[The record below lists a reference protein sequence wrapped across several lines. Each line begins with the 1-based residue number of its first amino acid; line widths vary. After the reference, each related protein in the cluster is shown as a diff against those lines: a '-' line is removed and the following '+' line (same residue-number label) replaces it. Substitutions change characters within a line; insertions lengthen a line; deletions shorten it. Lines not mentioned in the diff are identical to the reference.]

1 MKIWLFS
8 LNAGLLLTI
17 SACGEQQSSDENSD
31 YSSLRS
37 TGVEKKTTSDSALLT
52 TEAGGTATVQVRL
65 NSMPLSTVTVTPSS
79 SDNGEGQV
87 SPGTLSFTN
96 KNWNTYQTLTITGV
110 DDNVTDGTQS
120 YQIDF
125 QLSTEDTKYS
135 SLSLS
140 SLSVSNEDD
149 EVAGV
154 VVGTI
159 SGNTTESGG
168 TATFSVKL
176 NSQPEA
182 GVAISV
188 SSSNTDEGTV
198 NPSSLGFSSSNWDT
212 NQTVTVTGVDDSSDP
227 VVDGNISYNINL
239 GNTVSSSTHYNDLK
253 SGTLELSNS
262 DNESPG
268 VNLSSSSLNTSEN
281 GTNATFT
288 VKLDQKTTSDVTI
301 NLHSD
306 DPGEGIPNHSA
317 LTFTTSNY
325 NSAQTITVQAVDDAF
340 FDDNQ
345 TYTIALKTISGTGT
359 AYDGFDPAD
368 VSVTNIDNES
378 ANDVG
383 IVPSTS
389 SISVSETGSTSSF
402 TLKLKSE
409 PTANVVLSLSSSN
422 TAEGIVSP
430 SSLLFSRNNW
440 NTTQTVTVTGVDD
453 YYDNGSTSFSIIVGS
468 PETSDT
474 NYNAKPSSTI
484 NATNV
489 DNDTAGITI
498 IASDNQ
504 TGEDG
509 DNGTL
514 LVLLNS
520 QPFGDVILSVTSD
533 NTSETTVIP
542 DNLTFTTSNWNTT
555 QTVTLI
561 GVDDNDNDSNQ
572 TFNITV
578 AGSSHTTSNGEISY
592 DNLSSSVQVTNVDN
606 ETN

>member
-1 MKIWLFS
+1 MNIWLFGLS
-8 LNAGLLLTI
+8 AGFLLII
-17 SACGEQQSSDENSD
+17 SACGEQQSSDEDSD

-37 TGVEKKTTSDSALLT
+37 TGVEKKTTSDSTLT
-52 TEAGGTATVQVRL
+52 TEAGGTANVQVRL
-65 NSMPLSTVTVTPSS
+65 SSMPLSAVTVIPTS
-79 SDNGEGQV
+79 SDNSEGQV
-87 SPGTLSFTN
+87 SPATLSFTN
-96 KNWNTYQTLTITGV
+96 KNWNNFQTLTITGV

-125 QLSTEDTKYS
+125 RLSTEDTKYS

-140 SLSVSNEDD
+140 SLNISNKDN

-168 TATFSVKL
+168 TATFTVRL

-182 GVAISV
+182 GVTISV

-198 NPSSLGFSSSNWDT
+198 NPSSLEFSSSNWST

-227 VVDGNISYNINL
+227 IVDGNTSYKIFL
-239 GNTVSSSTHYNDLK
+239 GNTVSNSTHYNDLK
-253 SGTLELSNS
+253 SETLQLSNTDS
-262 DNESPG
+262 ESPG
-268 VNLSSSSLNTSEN
+268 VTLSSNSLTTSEN

-301 NLHSD
+301 NLQSD
-306 DPGEGIPNHSA
+306 DPGEGTPNPSA

-325 NSAQTITVQAVDDAF
+325 NSAQTITIQAVDDAF

-345 TYTIALKTISGTGT
+345 SYTITLKTISGSST

-368 VSVTNIDNES
+368 VSVTNTDDED
-378 ANDVG
+378 ADDVG
-383 IVPSTS
+383 IKPSTS
-389 SISVSETGSTSSF
+389 SISVSETGSSANF

-409 PTANVVLSLSSSN
+409 PTANVVLSISSSN
-422 TAEGIVSP
+422 TAEGVVSP

-440 NTTQTVTVTGVDD
+440 NSPQTITVTGVDD
-453 YYDNGSTSFSIIVGS
+453 YYDNGSTPFNIIVGS
-468 PETSDT
+468 PSTSDT
-474 NYNAKPSSTI
+474 NYSAKPASTI
-484 NATNV
+484 SVTNV

-498 IASDNQ
+498 ITSDNQ
-504 TGEDG
+504 TGENG

-514 LVLLNS
+514 LVLLDS
-520 QPFGDVILSVTSD
+520 QPFGDVILGVTSD
-533 NTSETTVIP
+533 NTSETNVSP
-542 DNLTFTTSNWNTT
+542 DNLTFTTSNWNIS

-572 TFNITV
+572 SFNITV
-578 AGSSHTTSNGEISY
+578 AGNSHTTSNGETSY

>member
-8 LNAGLLLTI
+8 LNAGFLLII
-17 SACGEQQSSDENSD
+17 SACGDPQSSDEDSD
-31 YSSLRS
+31 YSFLRS
-37 TGVEKKTTSDSALLT
+37 TGVEKKTTSDPALT
-52 TEAGGTATVQVRL
+52 TEAGGSATVQVRL
-65 NSMPLSTVTVTPSS
+65 TSMPLSKVTVIPSS
-79 SDNGEGQV
+79 SDNDEGQV
-87 SPGTLSFTN
+87 SPETLSFTN
-96 KNWNTYQTLTITGV
+96 TNWNTYQTLTITGV

-125 QLSTEDTKYS
+125 QISTEDTKYS
-135 SLSLS
+135 ALSLS
-140 SLSVSNEDD
+140 SLSVSNKDD

-154 VVGTI
+154 EVGTI

-168 TATFSVKL
+168 TSTFTVKL

-182 GVAISV
+182 DVTISV

-198 NPSSLGFSSSNWDT
+198 NPSSMGFSSSNWNT
-212 NQTVTVTGVDDSSDP
+212 SQTVTVTGVDDSSDP
-227 VVDGNISYNINL
+227 VVDGNTSYKINL

-253 SGTLELSNS
+253 SGTLELSNT

-268 VNLSSSSLNTSEN
+268 VTLSSSSLTTSEN

-301 NLHSD
+301 NLQSD
-306 DPGEGIPNHSA
+306 DPGEGTPSPSA

-325 NSAQTITVQAVDDAF
+325 SSAQTITIQAVDDAL

-345 TYTIALKTISGTGT
+345 SYTIALKTISGTGT

-368 VSVTNIDNES
+368 VSVTNTDNES

-383 IVPSTS
+383 IVPNTS
-389 SISVSETGSTSSF
+389 SISVSETGTTDSF

-409 PTANVVLSLSSSN
+409 PTANVILSINSSN
-422 TAEGIVSP
+422 TAEGTVSP

-440 NTTQTVTVTGVDD
+440 NTSQAVTVTGVDD
-453 YYDNGSTSFSIIVGS
+453 YYDNGSTLFSIIIGS
-468 PETSDT
+468 PTTSDT
-474 NYNAKPSSTI
+474 NYSAKPSSTI

-533 NTSETTVIP
+533 NTSETNVNP
-542 DNLTFTTSNWNTT
+542 DNLTFTTSNWNTS

-572 TFNITV
+572 SFNITV
-578 AGSSHTTSNGEISY
+578 AGSSHTTSNGETSY

>member
-8 LNAGLLLTI
+8 LNAGLLLII
-17 SACGEQQSSDENSD
+17 SACGDQQSSDEDSD

-37 TGVEKKTTSDSALLT
+37 TGVEKKTTSDSILT
-52 TEAGGTATVQVRL
+52 TEAGGTTTVQVRL
-65 NSMPLSTVTVTPSS
+65 TSMPLFTVTVTPTS
-79 SDNGEGQV
+79 SDKGEGQV
-87 SPGTLSFTN
+87 SPDTLSFTN
-96 KNWNTYQTLTITGV
+96 RNWNTYQTLTITGV

-125 QLSTEDTKYS
+125 DLSTEDTKYS

-140 SLSVSNEDD
+140 SLSVSNKDD

-154 VVGTI
+154 EVGTI
-159 SGNTTESGG
+159 SGNTSESGG
-168 TATFSVKL
+168 TSTFTVKL

-182 GVAISV
+182 DVTISV

-198 NPSSLGFSSSNWDT
+198 NPSSLGFSYSNWNN

-227 VVDGNISYNINL
+227 VVDGNTSYKINL

-253 SGTLELSNS
+253 SGTLELSNTDS
-262 DNESPG
+262 ESPG
-268 VNLSSSSLNTSEN
+268 VTLSSSSLTTSEN
-281 GTNATFT
+281 GTNTTFT

-301 NLHSD
+301 NLQSD
-306 DPGEGIPNHSA
+306 DPGEGTPSPST

-325 NSAQTITVQAVDDAF
+325 SSAQTIIVQAVDDAF

-345 TYTIALKTISGTGT
+345 SYTIALKTISGTGT
-359 AYDGFDPAD
+359 AYDGFDPPD
-368 VSVTNIDNES
+368 VSVTNTDNES
-378 ANDVG
+378 VNDVG
-383 IVPSTS
+383 IEPSTS
-389 SISVSETGSTSSF
+389 SISVSETGSTASF

-409 PTANVVLSLSSSN
+409 PTANVVLSISSSN
-422 TAEGIVSP
+422 TAEGVVIP

-440 NTTQTVTVTGVDD
+440 STSQTVTVTGVDD
-453 YYDNGSTSFSIIVGS
+453 HYDNGDTSFSIIVGS
-468 PETSDT
+468 PTTSDT
-474 NYNAKPSSTI
+474 NYRAKPASTI
-484 NATNV
+484 NVTNV

-514 LVLLNS
+514 LVLLDS
-520 QPFGDVILSVTSD
+520 KPFGDVILGVTSD
-533 NTSETTVIP
+533 NTSETTVSP
-542 DNLTFTTSNWNTT
+542 DNLTFTTSNWNTS

-572 TFNITV
+572 SFNITV
-578 AGSSHTTSNGEISY
+578 AGSSHTTSHGETSY

-606 ETN
+606 ETNY

>member
-8 LNAGLLLTI
+8 LNAGFLLII
-17 SACGEQQSSDENSD
+17 SACGDPQSSDEDSD
-31 YSSLRS
+31 YSFLRS
-37 TGVEKKTTSDSALLT
+37 TGVEKKTTSDPALT
-52 TEAGGTATVQVRL
+52 TEAGGSATVQVRL
-65 NSMPLSTVTVTPSS
+65 TSMPLSKVTVIPSS
-79 SDNGEGQV
+79 SDNDEGQV
-87 SPGTLSFTN
+87 SPDTLSFTN

-125 QLSTEDTKYS
+125 QISTEDTKYS
-135 SLSLS
+135 ALSLS
-140 SLSVSNEDD
+140 SLSVSNKDD

-154 VVGTI
+154 EVGTI

-168 TATFSVKL
+168 TSTFTVKL

-182 GVAISV
+182 DVTISV

-198 NPSSLGFSSSNWDT
+198 NPSSMGFSSSNWNT
-212 NQTVTVTGVDDSSDP
+212 SQTVTVTGVDDSSDP
-227 VVDGNISYNINL
+227 VVDGNTSYKINL

-253 SGTLELSNS
+253 SGTLELSNT

-268 VNLSSSSLNTSEN
+268 VTLSSSSLTTSEN

-301 NLHSD
+301 NLQSD
-306 DPGEGIPNHSA
+306 DPGEGTPSPSA

-325 NSAQTITVQAVDDAF
+325 SSAQTITIQAVDDAL

-345 TYTIALKTISGTGT
+345 SYTIALKTISGTGT

-368 VSVTNIDNES
+368 VSVTNTDNES

-383 IVPSTS
+383 IVPNTS
-389 SISVSETGSTSSF
+389 SISVSETGTTDSF

-409 PTANVVLSLSSSN
+409 PTANVILSINSSN
-422 TAEGIVSP
+422 TAEGTVSP

-440 NTTQTVTVTGVDD
+440 NTSQAVTVTGVDD
-453 YYDNGSTSFSIIVGS
+453 YYDNGSTSFSIIIGS
-468 PETSDT
+468 PKTSDT
-474 NYNAKPSSTI
+474 NYSAKPSSTI

-533 NTSETTVIP
+533 NTSETNVNP
-542 DNLTFTTSNWNTT
+542 DNLTFTTSNWNTS

-572 TFNITV
+572 SFNITV
-578 AGSSHTTSNGEISY
+578 AGSSHTTSNGETSY

>member
-8 LNAGLLLTI
+8 LNAGLLLII
-17 SACGEQQSSDENSD
+17 SACGEQQSSDEDSD

-37 TGVEKKTTSDSALLT
+37 TGVEKKTTSDSALT

-65 NSMPLSTVTVTPSS
+65 TSMPLSTVTVTPTS

-87 SPGTLSFTN
+87 SPDTLSFTN

-140 SLSVSNEDD
+140 SLSMSNKDD

-168 TATFSVKL
+168 TATFTVKL

-198 NPSSLGFSSSNWDT
+198 NPSSLGFSSSNWNT
-212 NQTVTVTGVDDSSDP
+212 SQTVTVTGVDDSSDP
-227 VVDGNISYNINL
+227 VVDGNTSYKINL

-253 SGTLELSNS
+253 SGTLELSNTDS
-262 DNESPG
+262 ESPG
-268 VNLSSSSLNTSEN
+268 VTLSSSSLTTSEN

-301 NLHSD
+301 NLQSD
-306 DPGEGIPNHSA
+306 DPGEGTPSPSA

-325 NSAQTITVQAVDDAF
+325 SSAQTITVQAVDDAF

-345 TYTIALKTISGTGT
+345 SYTIALKTISGTGT

-368 VSVTNIDNES
+368 VSVTNTDNES

-383 IVPSTS
+383 IEPSTS
-389 SISVSETGSTSSF
+389 SISVSETGSTASF

-409 PTANVVLSLSSSN
+409 PTANVVLSISSSN
-422 TAEGIVSP
+422 TAEGVVSP

-440 NTTQTVTVTGVDD
+440 NTSQAVTVTGVDD

-468 PETSDT
+468 PATSDT
-474 NYNAKPSSTI
+474 NYSAKPSSTI

-514 LVLLNS
+514 LVLLDS

-533 NTSETTVIP
+533 NTSETTVSP
-542 DNLTFTTSNWNTT
+542 DNLTFTTSNWNTS

-572 TFNITV
+572 SFNITV
-578 AGSSHTTSNGEISY
+578 AGSSHTTSNGETSY

>member
-8 LNAGLLLTI
+8 LNAGFLLII
-17 SACGEQQSSDENSD
+17 SACGDPQSSDEDSD
-31 YSSLRS
+31 YSFLRS
-37 TGVEKKTTSDSALLT
+37 TGVEKKTTSDPALT
-52 TEAGGTATVQVRL
+52 TEAGGSATVQVRL
-65 NSMPLSTVTVTPSS
+65 TSMPLSKVTVIPSS
-79 SDNGEGQV
+79 SDNDEGQV
-87 SPGTLSFTN
+87 SPDTLSFTN

-125 QLSTEDTKYS
+125 QISTEDTKYS
-135 SLSLS
+135 ALSLS
-140 SLSVSNEDD
+140 SLSVSNKDD

-154 VVGTI
+154 EVGTI

-168 TATFSVKL
+168 TSTFTVKL

-182 GVAISV
+182 DVTISV

-198 NPSSLGFSSSNWDT
+198 NPSSMGFSSSNWNT
-212 NQTVTVTGVDDSSDP
+212 SQTVTVTGVDDSSDP
-227 VVDGNISYNINL
+227 VVDGNTSYKINL

-253 SGTLELSNS
+253 SGTLELSNT

-268 VNLSSSSLNTSEN
+268 VTLSSSSLTTSEN

-301 NLHSD
+301 NLQSD
-306 DPGEGIPNHSA
+306 DPGEGTPSPSA

-325 NSAQTITVQAVDDAF
+325 SSAQTITIQAVDDAL

-345 TYTIALKTISGTGT
+345 SYTIALKTISGTGT

-368 VSVTNIDNES
+368 VSVTNTDNES

-383 IVPSTS
+383 IVPNTS
-389 SISVSETGSTSSF
+389 SISVSETGTTDSF

-409 PTANVVLSLSSSN
+409 PTANVILSINSSN
-422 TAEGIVSP
+422 TAEGTVSP

-440 NTTQTVTVTGVDD
+440 NTSQAVTVTGVDD
-453 YYDNGSTSFSIIVGS
+453 YYDNGSTLFSIIIGS
-468 PETSDT
+468 PKTSDT
-474 NYNAKPSSTI
+474 NYSAKPSSTI

-533 NTSETTVIP
+533 NTSETNVNP
-542 DNLTFTTSNWNTT
+542 DNLTFTTSNWNTS

-572 TFNITV
+572 SFNITV
-578 AGSSHTTSNGEISY
+578 AGSSHTTSNGETSY

>member
-8 LNAGLLLTI
+8 LNAGFLLII
-17 SACGEQQSSDENSD
+17 SACGDPQSSDEDSD
-31 YSSLRS
+31 YSFLRS
-37 TGVEKKTTSDSALLT
+37 TGVEKKTTSDPALT
-52 TEAGGTATVQVRL
+52 TEAGGSATVQVRL
-65 NSMPLSTVTVTPSS
+65 TSMPLSKVTVIPSS
-79 SDNGEGQV
+79 SDNDEGQV
-87 SPGTLSFTN
+87 SPETLSFTN
-96 KNWNTYQTLTITGV
+96 TNWNTYQTLTITGV

-125 QLSTEDTKYS
+125 QISTEDTKYS
-135 SLSLS
+135 ALSLS
-140 SLSVSNEDD
+140 SLSVSNKDD

-154 VVGTI
+154 EVGTI

-168 TATFSVKL
+168 TSTFTVKL

-182 GVAISV
+182 DVTISV

-198 NPSSLGFSSSNWDT
+198 NPSSMGFSSSNWNT
-212 NQTVTVTGVDDSSDP
+212 SQTVTVTGVDDSSDP
-227 VVDGNISYNINL
+227 VVDGNTSYKINL
-239 GNTVSSSTHYNDLK
+239 GNTVSSSTHYNNLK
-253 SGTLELSNS
+253 SGTLELSNT

-268 VNLSSSSLNTSEN
+268 VTLSSSSLTTSEN

-301 NLHSD
+301 NLQSD
-306 DPGEGIPNHSA
+306 DPGEGTPSPSA

-325 NSAQTITVQAVDDAF
+325 SSAQTITIQAVDDAL

-345 TYTIALKTISGTGT
+345 SYTIALKTISGTGT

-368 VSVTNIDNES
+368 VSVTNTDNES

-383 IVPSTS
+383 IVPNTS
-389 SISVSETGSTSSF
+389 SISVSETGTTDSF

-409 PTANVVLSLSSSN
+409 PTANVILSINSSN
-422 TAEGIVSP
+422 TAEGTVSP

-440 NTTQTVTVTGVDD
+440 NTSQAVTVTGVDD
-453 YYDNGSTSFSIIVGS
+453 YYDNGSTLFSIIIGS
-468 PETSDT
+468 PTTSDT
-474 NYNAKPSSTI
+474 NYSAKPSSTI
-484 NATNV
+484 NGTND

-533 NTSETTVIP
+533 NTSETNVSP
-542 DNLTFTTSNWNTT
+542 DNLTFTTSNWNTS

-572 TFNITV
+572 SFNITV
-578 AGSSHTTSNGEISY
+578 AGSSHTTSNGETSY

>member
-8 LNAGLLLTI
+8 LNAGFLLII
-17 SACGEQQSSDENSD
+17 SACGDPQSSDEDSD
-31 YSSLRS
+31 YSFLRS
-37 TGVEKKTTSDSALLT
+37 TGVEKKTTSDPALT
-52 TEAGGTATVQVRL
+52 TEAGGSATVQVRL
-65 NSMPLSTVTVTPSS
+65 TSMPLSKVTVIPSS
-79 SDNGEGQV
+79 SDNDEGQV
-87 SPGTLSFTN
+87 SPETLSFTN
-96 KNWNTYQTLTITGV
+96 TNWNTYQTLTITGV

-125 QLSTEDTKYS
+125 QISTEDTKYS
-135 SLSLS
+135 ALSLS
-140 SLSVSNEDD
+140 SLSVSNKDD

-154 VVGTI
+154 EVGTI

-168 TATFSVKL
+168 TSTFIVKL

-182 GVAISV
+182 DVTISV

-198 NPSSLGFSSSNWDT
+198 NPSSMGFSSSNWNT
-212 NQTVTVTGVDDSSDP
+212 SQTVTVTGVDDSSDP
-227 VVDGNISYNINL
+227 VVDGNTSYKINL

-253 SGTLELSNS
+253 SGTLELSNT

-268 VNLSSSSLNTSEN
+268 VTLSSSSLTTSEN

-301 NLHSD
+301 NLQSD
-306 DPGEGIPNHSA
+306 DPGEGTPSPSA

-325 NSAQTITVQAVDDAF
+325 SSAQTITIQAVDDAL

-345 TYTIALKTISGTGT
+345 SYTIALKTISGTGT

-368 VSVTNIDNES
+368 VSVTNTDNES

-383 IVPSTS
+383 IVPNTS
-389 SISVSETGSTSSF
+389 SISVSETGTTDSF

-409 PTANVVLSLSSSN
+409 PTANVILSINSSN
-422 TAEGIVSP
+422 TAEGTVSP

-440 NTTQTVTVTGVDD
+440 NTSQAVTVTGVDD
-453 YYDNGSTSFSIIVGS
+453 YYDNGSTLFSIIIGS
-468 PETSDT
+468 PTTSDT
-474 NYNAKPSSTI
+474 NYSAKPSSTI

-533 NTSETTVIP
+533 NTSETNVSP
-542 DNLTFTTSNWNTT
+542 DNLTFTTSNWNSS
-555 QTVTLI
+555 QAVTLI

-572 TFNITV
+572 SFNITV
-578 AGSSHTTSNGEISY
+578 AGSSHTTSNGETSY

>member
-8 LNAGLLLTI
+8 LNAGLFLII
-17 SACGEQQSSDENSD
+17 SACGDQQSSDEDSD

-37 TGVEKKTTSDSALLT
+37 TGVEKKTTSDSALT

-65 NSMPLSTVTVTPSS
+65 TSMPLSTVTVTPTS

-87 SPGTLSFTN
+87 SPDTLSFTN

-140 SLSVSNEDD
+140 SLSISNKDD

-154 VVGTI
+154 EVGTI

-168 TATFSVKL
+168 TSTFTVKL

-182 GVAISV
+182 DVTISV

-198 NPSSLGFSSSNWDT
+198 NPSSLGFSSSNWNT
-212 NQTVTVTGVDDSSDP
+212 SQTVTVTGVDDSSDP
-227 VVDGNISYNINL
+227 VVDGNTSYKINL

-253 SGTLELSNS
+253 SGTLELSNTDS
-262 DNESPG
+262 ESPG
-268 VNLSSSSLNTSEN
+268 VTLSSSSLTTSEN
-281 GTNATFT
+281 GTNSTFT

-301 NLHSD
+301 NLQSD
-306 DPGEGIPNHSA
+306 DPGEGTPSPSA

-325 NSAQTITVQAVDDAF
+325 SSAQTITVQAVDDAF

-345 TYTIALKTISGTGT
+345 SYTIALKTISGTGT

-368 VSVTNIDNES
+368 VSVTNTDNES

-383 IVPSTS
+383 IEPSTS
-389 SISVSETGSTSSF
+389 SISVSETGSTASF

-409 PTANVVLSLSSSN
+409 PTANVVLSISSSN
-422 TAEGIVSP
+422 TAEGVVSP

-440 NTTQTVTVTGVDD
+440 STSQAVTVTGVDD

-468 PETSDT
+468 PATSDT
-474 NYNAKPSSTI
+474 NYSAKPSSTI

-514 LVLLNS
+514 LVLLDS
-520 QPFGDVILSVTSD
+520 KPFGDVILSVTSD
-533 NTSETTVIP
+533 NTSETTVSP
-542 DNLTFTTSNWNTT
+542 DNLTFTTSNWNTS

-572 TFNITV
+572 SFNITV
-578 AGSSHTTSNGEISY
+578 AGSSHTTSNGETSY
-592 DNLSSSVQVTNVDN
+592 DNLTSNVQVTNVDN

>member
-8 LNAGLLLTI
+8 LNAGLLLII
-17 SACGEQQSSDENSD
+17 SSCGDQQSSDEDSD

-37 TGVEKKTTSDSALLT
+37 TGVEKKTTSDSAFT
-52 TEAGGTATVQVRL
+52 TEAGGTVTVQVRL
-65 NSMPLSTVTVTPSS
+65 TSMPLSTVTVIPSS
-79 SDNGEGQV
+79 SDNDEGQV
-87 SPGTLSFTN
+87 SPDTLSFTN

-140 SLSVSNEDD
+140 SLSVSNKDD

-154 VVGTI
+154 EVGTI

-168 TATFSVKL
+168 TSTFTVKL

-182 GVAISV
+182 DVTISV

-198 NPSSLGFSSSNWDT
+198 NPSSLGFSSSNWNT
-212 NQTVTVTGVDDSSDP
+212 SQTVTVTGVDDSSDP
-227 VVDGNISYNINL
+227 VVDGNTSYKINL

-253 SGTLELSNS
+253 SGTLELSNTDS
-262 DNESPG
+262 ESPG
-268 VNLSSSSLNTSEN
+268 VTLSSSSLTTSEN

-301 NLHSD
+301 NLQSD
-306 DPGEGIPNHSA
+306 DPGEGTPSPSA

-325 NSAQTITVQAVDDAF
+325 SSAQTITVQAVDDAF

-345 TYTIALKTISGTGT
+345 SYTIALKTISGTGT

-368 VSVTNIDNES
+368 VSVTNTDNES

-383 IVPSTS
+383 IEPSTS
-389 SISVSETGSTSSF
+389 SISVSETGSTASF

-409 PTANVVLSLSSSN
+409 PTANVVLSISSSN
-422 TAEGIVSP
+422 TAEGVVSP

-440 NTTQTVTVTGVDD
+440 STSQAVTVTGVDD

-468 PETSDT
+468 PATSDT
-474 NYNAKPSSTI
+474 NYSAKPSSTI

-533 NTSETTVIP
+533 NTSETNVSP
-542 DNLTFTTSNWNTT
+542 DNLTFTTSNWNTS

-561 GVDDNDNDSNQ
+561 GVDDDDNDSNQ
-572 TFNITV
+572 SFNITV
-578 AGSSHTTSNGEISY
+578 AGSSHTTSNGETSY
-592 DNLSSSVQVTNVDN
+592 DNLTSNVQVLNVDN

>member
-1 MKIWLFS
+1 MNIWLFGLS
-8 LNAGLLLTI
+8 AGFLLII
-17 SACGEQQSSDENSD
+17 SACGDPQSSDEDSD
-31 YSSLRS
+31 YSFLRS
-37 TGVEKKTTSDSALLT
+37 TGVEKKTTSDPALT
-52 TEAGGTATVQVRL
+52 TEAGGSATVQVRL
-65 NSMPLSTVTVTPSS
+65 TSMPLSKVTVIPSS
-79 SDNGEGQV
+79 SDNDEGQV
-87 SPGTLSFTN
+87 SPDTLSFTN

-125 QLSTEDTKYS
+125 QISTEDTKFS
-135 SLSLS
+135 ALSLS
-140 SLSVSNEDD
+140 SLRVSNKDD

-154 VVGTI
+154 EVGTI

-168 TATFSVKL
+168 TSTFTVKL

-182 GVAISV
+182 DVTISV

-198 NPSSLGFSSSNWDT
+198 NPSSMGFSSSNWNT
-212 NQTVTVTGVDDSSDP
+212 SQTVTVTGVDDSSDP
-227 VVDGNISYNINL
+227 VVDGNTSYKINL
-239 GNTVSSSTHYNDLK
+239 GNTESSSTHYNDLK
-253 SGTLELSNS
+253 SGTLELSNT

-268 VNLSSSSLNTSEN
+268 VTLSSSSLTTSEN

-301 NLHSD
+301 NLQSD
-306 DPGEGIPNHSA
+306 DPGEGTPSPSA

-325 NSAQTITVQAVDDAF
+325 SSAQTITIQAVDDAL

-345 TYTIALKTISGTGT
+345 SYTIALKTISGTGT

-368 VSVTNIDNES
+368 VSVTNTDNES

-383 IVPSTS
+383 IVPNTS
-389 SISVSETGSTSSF
+389 SISVSETGTTDSF

-409 PTANVVLSLSSSN
+409 PTANVILSINSSN
-422 TAEGIVSP
+422 TAEGTVSP

-440 NTTQTVTVTGVDD
+440 NTSQAVTVTGVDD
-453 YYDNGSTSFSIIVGS
+453 YYDNGSTLFSIIIGS
-468 PETSDT
+468 PTTSDT
-474 NYNAKPSSTI
+474 NYSAKPSSTI

-533 NTSETTVIP
+533 NTSETNVNP
-542 DNLTFTTSNWNTT
+542 DNLTFTTSNWNTS

-572 TFNITV
+572 SFNITV
-578 AGSSHTTSNGEISY
+578 AGSSHTTSNGETSY

>member
-8 LNAGLLLTI
+8 LNAGFLLII
-17 SACGEQQSSDENSD
+17 SACGDPQSSDEDSD
-31 YSSLRS
+31 YSFLRS
-37 TGVEKKTTSDSALLT
+37 TGVEKKTTSDPALT
-52 TEAGGTATVQVRL
+52 TEAGGSATVQVRL
-65 NSMPLSTVTVTPSS
+65 TSMPLSKVTVIPSS
-79 SDNGEGQV
+79 SDNDEGQV
-87 SPGTLSFTN
+87 SPETLSFTN
-96 KNWNTYQTLTITGV
+96 TNWNTYQTLTITGV

-125 QLSTEDTKYS
+125 QISTEDTKYS
-135 SLSLS
+135 ALSLS
-140 SLSVSNEDD
+140 SLSVSNKDD

-154 VVGTI
+154 EVGTI

-168 TATFSVKL
+168 TSTFTVKL

-182 GVAISV
+182 DVTISV

-198 NPSSLGFSSSNWDT
+198 NPSSLEFSSSNWNT

-227 VVDGNISYNINL
+227 VVDGNTSYKINL

-253 SGTLELSNS
+253 SGTLELSNT

-268 VNLSSSSLNTSEN
+268 VTLSSSSLTTSEN

-301 NLHSD
+301 NLQSD
-306 DPGEGIPNHSA
+306 DPGEGTPSPSA

-345 TYTIALKTISGTGT
+345 SYIIALKTISGTGT

-368 VSVTNIDNES
+368 VSVTNTDNES

-383 IVPSTS
+383 IVPNTS
-389 SISVSETGSTSSF
+389 SISVSETGTTDSF

-409 PTANVVLSLSSSN
+409 PTANVILSINSSN
-422 TAEGIVSP
+422 TAEGTVSP

-440 NTTQTVTVTGVDD
+440 NTSQAVTVTGVDD
-453 YYDNGSTSFSIIVGS
+453 YYDNGSTLFSIIIGS
-468 PETSDT
+468 PATSDT
-474 NYNAKPSSTI
+474 NYSAKPSSTI

-533 NTSETTVIP
+533 NTSETNVNP
-542 DNLTFTTSNWNTT
+542 DNLTFTTSNWNTS

-561 GVDDNDNDSNQ
+561 GIDDNDNDTNQ
-572 TFNITV
+572 SFNITV
-578 AGSSHTTSNGEISY
+578 AGSSHTTSNGETSY

>member
-8 LNAGLLLTI
+8 LNAGFLLII
-17 SACGEQQSSDENSD
+17 SACGDPQSSDEDSD
-31 YSSLRS
+31 YSFLRS
-37 TGVEKKTTSDSALLT
+37 TGVEKKTTSDPALT
-52 TEAGGTATVQVRL
+52 TEAGGSATVQVRL
-65 NSMPLSTVTVTPSS
+65 TSMPLSTVTIIPSS
-79 SDNGEGQV
+79 SDSGEGQV
-87 SPGTLSFTN
+87 SPDTLSFTN

-125 QLSTEDTKYS
+125 QISTEDTKYS
-135 SLSLS
+135 ALSLS
-140 SLSVSNEDD
+140 SLSVSNKDD

-154 VVGTI
+154 EVGTI

-168 TATFSVKL
+168 TSTFTVKL

-182 GVAISV
+182 DVTISV

-198 NPSSLGFSSSNWDT
+198 NPSSLEFSSSNWNT

-227 VVDGNISYNINL
+227 VVDGNTSYKINL
-239 GNTVSSSTHYNDLK
+239 GNTVSSSSHYNDLE
-253 SGTLELSNS
+253 SGTLELSNTDS
-262 DNESPG
+262 ESPG
-268 VNLSSSSLNTSEN
+268 VTLSSSSLTTSEN

-301 NLHSD
+301 NLQSD
-306 DPGEGIPNHSA
+306 DPGEGTPSPSA

-325 NSAQTITVQAVDDAF
+325 SSAQTITIQAVDDAL

-345 TYTIALKTISGTGT
+345 SYTIALKTISGTGT

-368 VSVTNIDNES
+368 VSVTNTDNES

-383 IVPSTS
+383 IVPNTS
-389 SISVSETGSTSSF
+389 SISVSETGTTDSF

-409 PTANVVLSLSSSN
+409 PTANVILSINSSN
-422 TAEGIVSP
+422 TAEGTVSP

-440 NTTQTVTVTGVDD
+440 NTSQAVTVTGVDD
-453 YYDNGSTSFSIIVGS
+453 YYDNGSTLFSIIIGS
-468 PETSDT
+468 PKTSDT
-474 NYNAKPSSTI
+474 NYSAKPSSTI

-542 DNLTFTTSNWNTT
+542 DNLTFTTSNWNTS

-572 TFNITV
+572 SFNITV
-578 AGSSHTTSNGEISY
+578 AGSSHTTSNGETSY

>member
-8 LNAGLLLTI
+8 LNAGFLLII
-17 SACGEQQSSDENSD
+17 SACGDPQSSDEDSD
-31 YSSLRS
+31 YSFLRS
-37 TGVEKKTTSDSALLT
+37 TGVEKKTTSDPALT
-52 TEAGGTATVQVRL
+52 TEAGGSATVQVRL
-65 NSMPLSTVTVTPSS
+65 TSMPLSKVTVIPSS
-79 SDNGEGQV
+79 SDNDEGQV
-87 SPGTLSFTN
+87 SPETLSFTN
-96 KNWNTYQTLTITGV
+96 TNWNTYQTLTITGV

-125 QLSTEDTKYS
+125 QISTEDTKYS
-135 SLSLS
+135 ALSLS
-140 SLSVSNEDD
+140 SLSVSNKDD

-154 VVGTI
+154 EVGTI

-168 TATFSVKL
+168 TSTFTVKL

-182 GVAISV
+182 DVTISV

-198 NPSSLGFSSSNWDT
+198 NPSSMGFSSSNWNT
-212 NQTVTVTGVDDSSDP
+212 SQTVTVTGVDDSSDP
-227 VVDGNISYNINL
+227 VVDGNTSYKINL
-239 GNTVSSSTHYNDLK
+239 GNTVSSSTHYNNLK
-253 SGTLELSNS
+253 SGTLELSNT

-268 VNLSSSSLNTSEN
+268 VTLSSSSLTTSEN

-301 NLHSD
+301 NLQSY
-306 DPGEGIPNHSA
+306 DPGEGTPSPSA

-325 NSAQTITVQAVDDAF
+325 SSAQTITIQAVDDAL

-345 TYTIALKTISGTGT
+345 SYTIALKTISGTGT

-368 VSVTNIDNES
+368 VSVTNTDNES

-383 IVPSTS
+383 IVPNTS
-389 SISVSETGSTSSF
+389 SISVSETGTTDSF

-409 PTANVVLSLSSSN
+409 PTANVILSINSSN
-422 TAEGIVSP
+422 TAEGTVSP

-440 NTTQTVTVTGVDD
+440 NTSQAVTVTGVDD
-453 YYDNGSTSFSIIVGS
+453 YYDNGSTLFSIIIGS
-468 PETSDT
+468 PKTSDT
-474 NYNAKPSSTI
+474 NYSAKPSSTI

-533 NTSETTVIP
+533 NTSETNVNP
-542 DNLTFTTSNWNTT
+542 DNLTFTTSNWNTS

-561 GVDDNDNDSNQ
+561 GVDDNDNDTNQ
-572 TFNITV
+572 SFNITV
-578 AGSSHTTSNGEISY
+578 AGSSHTTSNGETSY

>member
-8 LNAGLLLTI
+8 LNAGLLLII
-17 SACGEQQSSDENSD
+17 SACGDQQSSDEDSD

-37 TGVEKKTTSDSALLT
+37 TGVEKKTTSDSALT
-52 TEAGGTATVQVRL
+52 TEAGGTVTVQVRL
-65 NSMPLSTVTVTPSS
+65 TSMPLSTVTVTPTS

-87 SPGTLSFTN
+87 SPDTLSFTN
-96 KNWNTYQTLTITGV
+96 KNWNTYQTLTISGV

-120 YQIDF
+120 YQINF
-125 QLSTEDTKYS
+125 PLSTEDTKYS
-135 SLSLS
+135 SLSVS
-140 SLSVSNEDD
+140 SLSMSNKDD

-168 TATFSVKL
+168 TATFTVKL

-198 NPSSLGFSSSNWDT
+198 NPSSLEFSTSNWNT
-212 NQTVTVTGVDDSSDP
+212 SQTVTVTGVDDSSDP
-227 VVDGNISYNINL
+227 VVDGNTSYKINL

-253 SGTLELSNS
+253 SGTLELSNTDS
-262 DNESPG
+262 ESPG
-268 VNLSSSSLNTSEN
+268 VTLSSSSLTTSEN

-301 NLHSD
+301 NLQSD
-306 DPGEGIPNHSA
+306 DPGEGVPSPSA

-325 NSAQTITVQAVDDAF
+325 SSAQTITVQAVDDAF
-340 FDDNQ
+340 YDDNQ
-345 TYTIALKTISGTGT
+345 SYTIALKTISGTGT

-368 VSVTNIDNES
+368 VSVTNTDNES

-383 IVPSTS
+383 IEPSTS
-389 SISVSETGSTSSF
+389 SISVSETGSTASF

-409 PTANVVLSLSSSN
+409 PTANVVLSISSSN
-422 TAEGIVSP
+422 TAEGVVSP

-440 NTTQTVTVTGVDD
+440 STSQTITVTGVDD

-468 PETSDT
+468 PATSDT
-474 NYNAKPSSTI
+474 NYSAKPSSTI

-514 LVLLNS
+514 LVLLDS

-533 NTSETTVIP
+533 NTSETNVSP
-542 DNLTFTTSNWNTT
+542 DNLTFTTSNWNTS

-572 TFNITV
+572 SFNITV
-578 AGSSHTTSNGEISY
+578 AGSSHTTSNGETSY

>member
-1 MKIWLFS
+1 
-8 LNAGLLLTI
+8 
-17 SACGEQQSSDENSD
+17 
-31 YSSLRS
+31 
-37 TGVEKKTTSDSALLT
+37 
-52 TEAGGTATVQVRL
+52 
-65 NSMPLSTVTVTPSS
+65 MPLSTVTVTPTS

-87 SPGTLSFTN
+87 SPDTLSFTN
-96 KNWNTYQTLTITGV
+96 KNWNTYQTLTITGI

-125 QLSTEDTKYS
+125 DLSTEDTKYS

-140 SLSVSNEDD
+140 SLSMSNKDD

-168 TATFSVKL
+168 TSTFTVKL
-176 NSQPEA
+176 KSQPEA

-198 NPSSLGFSSSNWDT
+198 NPSSLGFSSSNWNT
-212 NQTVTVTGVDDSSDP
+212 SQTVTVTGVDDSSDP
-227 VVDGNISYNINL
+227 VVDGNTSYKINL

-253 SGTLELSNS
+253 SGTLELSNTDS
-262 DNESPG
+262 ESPG
-268 VNLSSSSLNTSEN
+268 VTLSSSSLTTSEN

-301 NLHSD
+301 NLQSD
-306 DPGEGIPNHSA
+306 DPGEGTPSPSA

-325 NSAQTITVQAVDDAF
+325 SSAQTITVQAVDDAF

-345 TYTIALKTISGTGT
+345 SYTITLKTISGTST

-368 VSVTNIDNES
+368 VSVTNTDNES

-389 SISVSETGSTSSF
+389 SISVSETGSNASF

-409 PTANVVLSLSSSN
+409 PTANVVLSISSSN
-422 TAEGIVSP
+422 TAEGVVSP

-440 NTTQTVTVTGVDD
+440 STTQTVTVTGVDD
-453 YYDNGSTSFSIIVGS
+453 YYDNGDTSFSIIVGS
-468 PETSDT
+468 PATSDT
-474 NYNAKPSSTI
+474 NYSAKPSSTI

-514 LVLLNS
+514 LVLLDS
-520 QPFGDVILSVTSD
+520 KPFGDVILSVTSD
-533 NTSETTVIP
+533 NTSETTVSP
-542 DNLTFTTSNWNTT
+542 DNLTFTTSNWNTS
-555 QTVTLI
+555 QSVTLI

-572 TFNITV
+572 SFNITV
-578 AGSSHTTSNGEISY
+578 AGSSHTTSNGETSY

>member
-52 TEAGGTATVQVRL
+52 TEAGGTATIQVRL
-65 NSMPLSTVTVTPSS
+65 NSMPLSAVTVTPSS

-87 SPGTLSFTN
+87 SPDTLSFTN

-182 GVAISV
+182 DVAISV

-288 VKLDQKTTSDVTI
+288 VKLNQKTTSDVTI

-306 DPGEGIPNHSA
+306 DPGEGIPSPSA

-325 NSAQTITVQAVDDAF
+325 SSAQTITVQAVDDAF

-474 NYNAKPSSTI
+474 NYSAKPSSTI

-514 LVLLNS
+514 LVLLDS
-520 QPFGDVILSVTSD
+520 KPFGDVILSVTSD

-542 DNLTFTTSNWNTT
+542 DNLTFTTSNWNTS

>member
-8 LNAGLLLTI
+8 LNAGFLLII
-17 SACGEQQSSDENSD
+17 SACGDPQSSDEDSD
-31 YSSLRS
+31 YSFLRS
-37 TGVEKKTTSDSALLT
+37 TGVEKKTTSDPALT
-52 TEAGGTATVQVRL
+52 TEAGGSATVQVRL
-65 NSMPLSTVTVTPSS
+65 TSMPLSKVTVIPSS
-79 SDNGEGQV
+79 SDNDEGEV
-87 SPGTLSFTN
+87 SPETLSFTN

-125 QLSTEDTKYS
+125 QISTEDTKYS
-135 SLSLS
+135 ALSLS
-140 SLSVSNEDD
+140 SLSVSNKDD

-154 VVGTI
+154 EVGTI

-168 TATFSVKL
+168 TSTFTVKL

-182 GVAISV
+182 DVTISV

-198 NPSSLGFSSSNWDT
+198 NPSSLGFSSSNWNT
-212 NQTVTVTGVDDSSDP
+212 SQTVTVTGVDDSSDP
-227 VVDGNISYNINL
+227 VVDGNTSYKINL

-253 SGTLELSNS
+253 SGTLELSNTDS
-262 DNESPG
+262 ESPS
-268 VNLSSSSLNTSEN
+268 VTLSSSSLTTSEN

-301 NLHSD
+301 NLQSD
-306 DPGEGIPNHSA
+306 DPGEGTPSPSA

-325 NSAQTITVQAVDDAF
+325 SSAQTITVQAVDDAF

-345 TYTIALKTISGTGT
+345 SYTIALKTISGTGT

-368 VSVTNIDNES
+368 VSVTNTDNES

-383 IVPSTS
+383 IEPSTS
-389 SISVSETGSTSSF
+389 SISVSETGSTASF
-402 TLKLKSE
+402 TLHLKSE
-409 PTANVVLSLSSSN
+409 PTANVVLSISSSN
-422 TAEGIVSP
+422 TAEGVVSP

-440 NTTQTVTVTGVDD
+440 STSQAVTVTGVDD

-468 PETSDT
+468 PTTSDT
-474 NYNAKPSSTI
+474 NYSAKPSSTI

-533 NTSETTVIP
+533 NTSETNVSP
-542 DNLTFTTSNWNTT
+542 DNLTFTTSNWNTS

-572 TFNITV
+572 SFNITV
-578 AGSSHTTSNGEISY
+578 AGSSHTTSNGETSY

>member
-8 LNAGLLLTI
+8 LNAGLLLII
-17 SACGEQQSSDENSD
+17 SACGDQQSSDEDSD

-37 TGVEKKTTSDSALLT
+37 TGVEKKTTSDSALT

-65 NSMPLSTVTVTPSS
+65 TSMPLSTVTVTPTS

-87 SPGTLSFTN
+87 SPDTLSFTN

-125 QLSTEDTKYS
+125 QISTEDTKYS
-135 SLSLS
+135 ALSLS
-140 SLSVSNEDD
+140 SLSVSNKDD

-154 VVGTI
+154 EVGTI

-168 TATFSVKL
+168 TSTFTVKL

-182 GVAISV
+182 DVTISV

-198 NPSSLGFSSSNWDT
+198 NPSSLGFSSSNWNT
-212 NQTVTVTGVDDSSDP
+212 SQTVTVTGVDDSSDP
-227 VVDGNISYNINL
+227 VVDGNTSYKINL

-253 SGTLELSNS
+253 SGTLELSNTDS
-262 DNESPG
+262 ESPG
-268 VNLSSSSLNTSEN
+268 VTLSSSSLTTSEN

-301 NLHSD
+301 NLQSD
-306 DPGEGIPNHSA
+306 DPGEGTPSPSA

-325 NSAQTITVQAVDDAF
+325 SSAQTITIQAVDDAL

-345 TYTIALKTISGTGT
+345 SYTIALKTISGTGT

-368 VSVTNIDNES
+368 VSVTNTDNES

-383 IVPSTS
+383 IVPNTS
-389 SISVSETGSTSSF
+389 SISVSETGTTDSF

-409 PTANVVLSLSSSN
+409 PTANVVLSISSSN
-422 TAEGIVSP
+422 TAEGVVSP

-440 NTTQTVTVTGVDD
+440 STSQAVTVTGVDD

-468 PETSDT
+468 PATSDT
-474 NYNAKPSSTI
+474 NYSAKPSSTI

-514 LVLLNS
+514 LVLLDS

-533 NTSETTVIP
+533 NTSETNVSP
-542 DNLTFTTSNWNTT
+542 DNLTFTTSNWNTS

-572 TFNITV
+572 SFNITV
-578 AGSSHTTSNGEISY
+578 AGSSHTTSNGETSY
-592 DNLSSSVQVTNVDN
+592 DNLSSNVQVTNVDN

>member
-8 LNAGLLLTI
+8 LNAGFLLII
-17 SACGEQQSSDENSD
+17 SACGDPQSSDEDSD
-31 YSSLRS
+31 YSFLRS
-37 TGVEKKTTSDSALLT
+37 TGVEKKTTSDPALT
-52 TEAGGTATVQVRL
+52 TEAGGSATVQVRL
-65 NSMPLSTVTVTPSS
+65 TSMPLSKVTVIPSS
-79 SDNGEGQV
+79 SDNDEGQV
-87 SPGTLSFTN
+87 SPETLSFTN
-96 KNWNTYQTLTITGV
+96 TNWNTYQTLTITGV

-125 QLSTEDTKYS
+125 QISTEDTKYS
-135 SLSLS
+135 ALSLS
-140 SLSVSNEDD
+140 SLSVSNKDD

-154 VVGTI
+154 EVGTI

-168 TATFSVKL
+168 TSTFTVKL

-182 GVAISV
+182 DVTISV

-198 NPSSLGFSSSNWDT
+198 NPSSMGFSSSNWNT
-212 NQTVTVTGVDDSSDP
+212 SQTVTVTGVDDSSDP
-227 VVDGNISYNINL
+227 VVDGNTSYKINL

-253 SGTLELSNS
+253 SGTLELSNTAS
-262 DNESPG
+262 ESPS
-268 VNLSSSSLNTSEN
+268 VTLSSSSLTTSEN

-301 NLHSD
+301 NLQSD
-306 DPGEGIPNHSA
+306 DPGEGTPSPSA

-325 NSAQTITVQAVDDAF
+325 SSAQTITIQAVDDAL

-345 TYTIALKTISGTGT
+345 SYTIALKTISGTGT

-368 VSVTNIDNES
+368 VSVTNTDNES

-383 IVPSTS
+383 IVPNTS
-389 SISVSETGSTSSF
+389 SISVSETGTTDSF

-409 PTANVVLSLSSSN
+409 PTANVILSINSSN
-422 TAEGIVSP
+422 TAEGTVSP

-440 NTTQTVTVTGVDD
+440 NTSQAVTVTGVDD
-453 YYDNGSTSFSIIVGS
+453 YYDNGSTLFSIIIGS
-468 PETSDT
+468 PKTSDT
-474 NYNAKPSSTI
+474 NYSAKPSSTI

-533 NTSETTVIP
+533 NTSETNVNP
-542 DNLTFTTSNWNTT
+542 DNLTFTTSNWNTP

-572 TFNITV
+572 SFNITV
-578 AGSSHTTSNGEISY
+578 AGSSHTTSNGETSY

>member
-8 LNAGLLLTI
+8 LNAGLLLII
-17 SACGEQQSSDENSD
+17 SACGGQQSSDEDSD

-37 TGVEKKTTSDSALLT
+37 TGVEKKTTSDSALT

-65 NSMPLSTVTVTPSS
+65 TSMPLSTVTVTPTS
-79 SDNGEGQV
+79 SDSGEGQV
-87 SPGTLSFTN
+87 SPDTLSFTN

-120 YQIDF
+120 YQINF
-125 QLSTEDTKYS
+125 PLSTEDTKYS
-135 SLSLS
+135 SLSVS
-140 SLSVSNEDD
+140 SLSMSNEDD

-168 TATFSVKL
+168 TATFTVKL

-182 GVAISV
+182 DVAISV

-198 NPSSLGFSSSNWDT
+198 NPSSLGFSSSNWNT
-212 NQTVTVTGVDDSSDP
+212 SQTVTVTGVDDSSDP
-227 VVDGNISYNINL
+227 VVDGNTSYKINL

-253 SGTLELSNS
+253 SGTLELSNT

-268 VNLSSSSLNTSEN
+268 VTLSSSSLTTSEN

-301 NLHSD
+301 NLQSD
-306 DPGEGIPNHSA
+306 DPGEGTPSPSA

-325 NSAQTITVQAVDDAF
+325 SSGQTITVQPVDDAF
-340 FDDNQ
+340 YDDNQ
-345 TYTIALKTISGTGT
+345 SYTIALKTISGTST

-368 VSVTNIDNES
+368 VSVTNTDNES
-378 ANDVG
+378 ADGVG
-383 IVPSTS
+383 IEPSTS
-389 SISVSETGSTSSF
+389 SISVSETGSTASF

-409 PTANVVLSLSSSN
+409 PTANVVLSISSSN
-422 TAEGIVSP
+422 TAEGVVSP
-430 SSLLFSRNNW
+430 SSVLFSRNNW
-440 NTTQTVTVTGVDD
+440 STFQAVTVTGVDD

-468 PETSDT
+468 PATSDT
-474 NYNAKPSSTI
+474 NYSAKPSSTI

-533 NTSETTVIP
+533 NTSETNVNP
-542 DNLTFTTSNWNTT
+542 DNLTFTTSNWNTS

-561 GVDDNDNDSNQ
+561 GVDDNDNDTNQ
-572 TFNITV
+572 SFNITV
-578 AGSSHTTSNGEISY
+578 AGSSHTTSNGETSY

>member
-8 LNAGLLLTI
+8 LNAGLLLII
-17 SACGEQQSSDENSD
+17 SACGDQQSSDEDSD

-37 TGVEKKTTSDSALLT
+37 TGVEKKTTSDSVLT
-52 TEAGGTATVQVRL
+52 TEAGGTATVEVRL
-65 NSMPLSTVTVTPSS
+65 NSMPLSTVTVIPSS
-79 SDNGEGQV
+79 SDIGEGKV
-87 SPGTLSFTN
+87 SPDTLSFTN

-110 DDNVTDGTQS
+110 DDNVTDGTKS

-154 VVGTI
+154 VVGKI
-159 SGNTTESGG
+159 SGNTSESGG
-168 TATFSVKL
+168 TSTFTVKL

-182 GVAISV
+182 SVAISL

-198 NPSSLGFSSSNWDT
+198 NPSSLGFSSSNWNT
-212 NQTVTVTGVDDSSDP
+212 SQTVTVTGVDDSSDP
-227 VVDGNISYNINL
+227 VVDGNTSYKVNL
-239 GNTVSSSTHYNDLK
+239 GNTVSSSTHYNDLN
-253 SGTLELSNS
+253 SGTLELSNT

-268 VNLSSSSLNTSEN
+268 VTLSSSSLTTSEN

-301 NLHSD
+301 NLQSD
-306 DPGEGIPNHSA
+306 DPGEGTPSPSA

-325 NSAQTITVQAVDDAF
+325 SSAQTITVQPVDDAF
-340 FDDNQ
+340 YDDNQ
-345 TYTIALKTISGTGT
+345 SYTIALKTISGTGT

-368 VSVTNIDNES
+368 VSVTNTDNES

-383 IVPSTS
+383 IIPNPS
-389 SISVSETGSTSSF
+389 SISVSETGSTASF

-409 PTANVVLSLSSSN
+409 PTANVVLSISSSN
-422 TAEGIVSP
+422 TAEGVVSP
-430 SSLLFSRNNW
+430 SSLLFSRNNYSAP
-440 NTTQTVTVTGVDD
+440 QVVTVTGVDD
-453 YYDNGSTSFSIIVGS
+453 YYDNDSTTFSIIVGS
-468 PETSDT
+468 PATSDT
-474 NYNAKPSSTI
+474 NYSAKPSSTI

-533 NTSETTVIP
+533 NTSETNVRP
-542 DNLTFTTSNWNTT
+542 DNLTFTTSNWNTS

-561 GVDDNDNDSNQ
+561 GIDDNDNDSNQ
-572 TFNITV
+572 SFNITV
-578 AGSSHTTSNGEISY
+578 AGSSHTTSNGETSY

>member
-8 LNAGLLLTI
+8 LNAGLLLII
-17 SACGEQQSSDENSD
+17 SACGEQQSSDEDSD

-37 TGVEKKTTSDSALLT
+37 TGVEKKTTSNSALT
-52 TEAGGTATVQVRL
+52 TEAGGTVTAQVRL
-65 NSMPLSTVTVTPSS
+65 TSMPLSTVTVTPTS

-87 SPGTLSFTN
+87 SPDTLSFTN
-96 KNWNTYQTLTITGV
+96 KSWNTYQTLTITGV

-125 QLSTEDTKYS
+125 KLSTEDTKYS
-135 SLSLS
+135 SLSVS
-140 SLSVSNEDD
+140 SLSMSNKDD
-149 EVAGV
+149 EVASV

-168 TATFSVKL
+168 TSTFTVKL

-182 GVAISV
+182 DVTISV

-198 NPSSLGFSSSNWDT
+198 NPSSLGFSSSNWNT
-212 NQTVTVTGVDDSSDP
+212 SQTVTVTGVDDSSDP
-227 VVDGNISYNINL
+227 VVDGNTSYKINL

-253 SGTLELSNS
+253 SGTLELSNT

-268 VNLSSSSLNTSEN
+268 VTVSNSSLTTSEN

-301 NLHSD
+301 NLQSD
-306 DPGEGIPNHSA
+306 DPGEGTPSPSA

-325 NSAQTITVQAVDDAF
+325 SSAQTITVQAVDDAL

-345 TYTIALKTISGTGT
+345 SYTIALKTISGTGT

-368 VSVTNIDNES
+368 VSVTNTDNED
-378 ANDVG
+378 ADDVG
-383 IVPSTS
+383 IETSTS
-389 SISVSETGSTSSF
+389 SISVSETGSTASF

-409 PTANVVLSLSSSN
+409 PTANVVLSISSSN
-422 TAEGIVSP
+422 TAEGVVSP

-453 YYDNGSTSFSIIVGS
+453 YYDNGSTSFSIILGS
-468 PETSDT
+468 PATSDT
-474 NYNAKPSSTI
+474 NYSAKPSSTI

-514 LVLLNS
+514 LVLLDS
-520 QPFGDVILSVTSD
+520 KPFGDVILSVTSD
-533 NTSETTVIP
+533 NTSETTVSP
-542 DNLTFTTSNWNTT
+542 DNLTFTTSNWNTS

-572 TFNITV
+572 SFNITV
-578 AGSSHTTSNGEISY
+578 AGSSHTTSNGETSY

>member
-8 LNAGLLLTI
+8 LNAGLLLII
-17 SACGEQQSSDENSD
+17 SACGEQQSSDEDSD

-37 TGVEKKTTSDSALLT
+37 TGVEKKTTSDSALT
-52 TEAGGTATVQVRL
+52 TEAGGTVTVQVRL
-65 NSMPLSTVTVTPSS
+65 TSMPLSTVTVTPTS

-87 SPGTLSFTN
+87 SPDTLSFTN
-96 KNWNTYQTLTITGV
+96 KNWNTYQTLTISGV

-120 YQIDF
+120 YQINF
-125 QLSTEDTKYS
+125 PLSTEDTKYS
-135 SLSLS
+135 SLSVS
-140 SLSVSNEDD
+140 SLSMSNKDD

-168 TATFSVKL
+168 TATFTVKL

-198 NPSSLGFSSSNWDT
+198 NPSSLGFSSSNWNT
-212 NQTVTVTGVDDSSDP
+212 SQTVTVTGVDDSSDP
-227 VVDGNISYNINL
+227 VVDGNTSYKINL

-253 SGTLELSNS
+253 SGTLELSNTDS
-262 DNESPG
+262 ESPG
-268 VNLSSSSLNTSEN
+268 VTLSSSSLTTSEN

-301 NLHSD
+301 NLQSD
-306 DPGEGIPNHSA
+306 DPGEGVPSPSA

-325 NSAQTITVQAVDDAF
+325 SSAQTITVQAVDDAF
-340 FDDNQ
+340 YDDNQ
-345 TYTIALKTISGTGT
+345 SYTIALKTISGTGT

-368 VSVTNIDNES
+368 VSVTNTDNES

-383 IVPSTS
+383 IEPSTS
-389 SISVSETGSTSSF
+389 SISVSETGSTASF

-409 PTANVVLSLSSSN
+409 PTANVVLSISSSN

-440 NTTQTVTVTGVDD
+440 STSQTVTVTGVDD

-468 PETSDT
+468 PVTSDT
-474 NYNAKPSSTI
+474 NYSAKPASTI
-484 NATNV
+484 SATNV

-514 LVLLNS
+514 LVLLDS

-533 NTSETTVIP
+533 NTSETTVSP
-542 DNLTFTTSNWNTT
+542 DNLTFTTSNWNTS

-572 TFNITV
+572 SFNITV
-578 AGSSHTTSNGEISY
+578 AGSSHTTSNGETSY

-606 ETN
+606 ET

>member
-8 LNAGLLLTI
+8 LNAGFLLII
-17 SACGEQQSSDENSD
+17 SACGDPQSSDEDSN
-31 YSSLRS
+31 YSFLRS
-37 TGVEKKTTSDSALLT
+37 TGVEKKTTSAPALT
-52 TEAGGTATVQVRL
+52 TEAGGSATVQVRL
-65 NSMPLSTVTVTPSS
+65 TSMPLSKVTVIPSS
-79 SDNGEGQV
+79 SDNDEGQV
-87 SPGTLSFTN
+87 SPDTLSFTN

-125 QLSTEDTKYS
+125 QISTEDTKYS
-135 SLSLS
+135 ALSLS
-140 SLSVSNEDD
+140 SLSVSNKDD

-154 VVGTI
+154 EVGTI
-159 SGNTTESGG
+159 SGNTTESGE
-168 TATFSVKL
+168 TSTFTVKL

-182 GVAISV
+182 DVTISV

-198 NPSSLGFSSSNWDT
+198 NPSSLGFSSSNWNT
-212 NQTVTVTGVDDSSDP
+212 SQTVTVTGVDDSSDP
-227 VVDGNISYNINL
+227 VVDGNTSYKINL
-239 GNTVSSSTHYNDLK
+239 GNTVSSSTHYNNLK
-253 SGTLELSNS
+253 SGTLELSNT

-268 VNLSSSSLNTSEN
+268 VTLSSSSLTTSEN

-301 NLHSD
+301 NLQSD
-306 DPGEGIPNHSA
+306 DPGEGTPSPSA

-325 NSAQTITVQAVDDAF
+325 SSAQTITIQAVDDAL

-345 TYTIALKTISGTGT
+345 SYTIALKTISGTGT

-368 VSVTNIDNES
+368 VSVTNTDNES

-383 IVPSTS
+383 IVPNTS
-389 SISVSETGSTSSF
+389 SISVSETGSTASF

-409 PTANVVLSLSSSN
+409 PTANVVLSISSSN
-422 TAEGIVSP
+422 TAEGVVSP

-440 NTTQTVTVTGVDD
+440 STFQAVTVTGADD

-468 PETSDT
+468 PATSDT
-474 NYNAKPSSTI
+474 NYSAKPSSTI

-520 QPFGDVILSVTSD
+520 QPFGDVILGVTSD
-533 NTSETTVIP
+533 NESETNVSP
-542 DNLTFTTSNWNTT
+542 DNLTFTTSNWNTS

-572 TFNITV
+572 SFNITV
-578 AGSSHTTSNGEISY
+578 AGSSHTISNGETSY

>member
-8 LNAGLLLTI
+8 LNAGFLLII
-17 SACGEQQSSDENSD
+17 SACGDPQSSDEDSD
-31 YSSLRS
+31 YSFLRS
-37 TGVEKKTTSDSALLT
+37 TGVEKKTTSDPALT
-52 TEAGGTATVQVRL
+52 TEAGGSATVQVRL
-65 NSMPLSTVTVTPSS
+65 TSMPLSKVTVIPSS
-79 SDNGEGQV
+79 SDNDEGQV
-87 SPGTLSFTN
+87 SPDTLSFTN

-125 QLSTEDTKYS
+125 QISTEDTKYS
-135 SLSLS
+135 ALSLS
-140 SLSVSNEDD
+140 SLSVSNKDD

-154 VVGTI
+154 EVGTI

-168 TATFSVKL
+168 TSTFTVKL

-182 GVAISV
+182 DVTISV

-198 NPSSLGFSSSNWDT
+198 NPSSLGFSSSNWNT
-212 NQTVTVTGVDDSSDP
+212 SQTVTVTGVDDSSDP
-227 VVDGNISYNINL
+227 VVDGNTSYKINL

-253 SGTLELSNS
+253 SGTLELSNTDS
-262 DNESPG
+262 ESPG
-268 VNLSSSSLNTSEN
+268 VTLSSSSLTTSEN

-301 NLHSD
+301 NLQSD
-306 DPGEGIPNHSA
+306 DPGEGTPSPSA

-325 NSAQTITVQAVDDAF
+325 SSAQTITIQAVDDAL

-345 TYTIALKTISGTGT
+345 SYTIALKTISGTGT

-368 VSVTNIDNES
+368 VSVTNTDNES

-383 IVPSTS
+383 IVPNTS
-389 SISVSETGSTSSF
+389 SISVSETGTTDSF

-409 PTANVVLSLSSSN
+409 PTANVILSINSSN
-422 TAEGIVSP
+422 TAEGTVSP

-440 NTTQTVTVTGVDD
+440 NTSQAVTVTGVDD
-453 YYDNGSTSFSIIVGS
+453 YYDNGSTSFSIIIGS
-468 PETSDT
+468 PATSDT
-474 NYNAKPSSTI
+474 NYSAKPSSTI

-533 NTSETTVIP
+533 NTSETNVNP
-542 DNLTFTTSNWNTT
+542 DNLTFTTSNWNTS

-572 TFNITV
+572 SFNITV
-578 AGSSHTTSNGEISY
+578 AGSSHTTSNGETSY

>member
-8 LNAGLLLTI
+8 LNAGLLLII
-17 SACGEQQSSDENSD
+17 SSCGDQQSSDEDSD

-37 TGVEKKTTSDSALLT
+37 TGVEKKTTSDSALT

-65 NSMPLSTVTVTPSS
+65 TSMPLSTVTVTPTS

-87 SPGTLSFTN
+87 SPDTLSFTN

-140 SLSVSNEDD
+140 SLSVSNKDD

-154 VVGTI
+154 EVGTI

-168 TATFSVKL
+168 TSTFTVKL

-182 GVAISV
+182 DVTISV

-198 NPSSLGFSSSNWDT
+198 NPSSLGFSSSNWNT
-212 NQTVTVTGVDDSSDP
+212 SQTVTVTGVDDSSDP
-227 VVDGNISYNINL
+227 VVDGNTSYKINL

-253 SGTLELSNS
+253 SGTLELSNT

-268 VNLSSSSLNTSEN
+268 VTLSSSSLTTSEN

-301 NLHSD
+301 NLQSD
-306 DPGEGIPNHSA
+306 DPGEGVPSPSA

-325 NSAQTITVQAVDDAF
+325 SSAQTITVQAVDDAF

-345 TYTIALKTISGTGT
+345 SYTIALKTISGTGT

-368 VSVTNIDNES
+368 VSVTNTDNED
-378 ANDVG
+378 ADDVG
-383 IVPSTS
+383 IEPSTS
-389 SISVSETGSTSSF
+389 SISVSETGSTASF

-409 PTANVVLSLSSSN
+409 PTANVVLSISSSN

-440 NTTQTVTVTGVDD
+440 STSQTITVTGVDD

-468 PETSDT
+468 PATSDT
-474 NYNAKPSSTI
+474 NYSAKPSSTI

-489 DNDTAGITI
+489 DNDTPECVGCVNIALPDVAMVGIVITFRLGSWKVYN
-498 IASDNQ
+498 ASQ
-504 TGEDG
+504 EHRWA
-509 DNGTL
+509 L
-514 LVLLNS
+514 APV
-520 QPFGDVILSVTSD
+520 PIYKV
-533 NTSETTVIP
+533 
-542 DNLTFTTSNWNTT
+542 
-555 QTVTLI
+555 
-561 GVDDNDNDSNQ
+561 
-572 TFNITV
+572 
-578 AGSSHTTSNGEISY
+578 
-592 DNLSSSVQVTNVDN
+592 
-606 ETN
+606 

>member
-8 LNAGLLLTI
+8 LNAGFLLII
-17 SACGEQQSSDENSD
+17 SACGDPQSSDEDSD
-31 YSSLRS
+31 YSFLRS
-37 TGVEKKTTSDSALLT
+37 TGVEKKTTSDPALT
-52 TEAGGTATVQVRL
+52 TEAGGSATVQVRL
-65 NSMPLSTVTVTPSS
+65 TSMPLSKVTVIPSS
-79 SDNGEGQV
+79 SDNDEGKV
-87 SPGTLSFTN
+87 SPETLSFTN
-96 KNWNTYQTLTITGV
+96 TNWNTYQTLTITGV

-125 QLSTEDTKYS
+125 QISTEDTKYS
-135 SLSLS
+135 ALSLS
-140 SLSVSNEDD
+140 SLSVSNKDD

-154 VVGTI
+154 EVGTI

-168 TATFSVKL
+168 TSTFTVKL

-182 GVAISV
+182 DVTISV

-198 NPSSLGFSSSNWDT
+198 NPSSMGFSSSNWNT
-212 NQTVTVTGVDDSSDP
+212 SQTVTVTGVDDSSDP
-227 VVDGNISYNINL
+227 VVDGNTSYKINL
-239 GNTVSSSTHYNDLK
+239 GNTVSSSTHYNHLK
-253 SGTLELSNS
+253 SGTLELSNTDS
-262 DNESPG
+262 ESPG
-268 VNLSSSSLNTSEN
+268 VTLSSSSLTTSEN

-301 NLHSD
+301 NLQSD
-306 DPGEGIPNHSA
+306 DPGEGTPIPSA

-325 NSAQTITVQAVDDAF
+325 SSAQTITIQAVDDAL

-345 TYTIALKTISGTGT
+345 SYTIALKTISGTGT

-368 VSVTNIDNES
+368 VSVTNTDNES

-383 IVPSTS
+383 IVPNTS
-389 SISVSETGSTSSF
+389 SISVSETGTTDSF

-409 PTANVVLSLSSSN
+409 PTANVILSINSSN
-422 TAEGIVSP
+422 TAEGTVSP

-440 NTTQTVTVTGVDD
+440 NTSQAVTVTGVDD
-453 YYDNGSTSFSIIVGS
+453 YYDNGSTLFSIIIGS
-468 PETSDT
+468 PKTSDT
-474 NYNAKPSSTI
+474 NYSAKPSSTI

-533 NTSETTVIP
+533 NTSETNVNP
-542 DNLTFTTSNWNTT
+542 DNLTFTTSNWNTS

-572 TFNITV
+572 SFNITV
-578 AGSSHTTSNGEISY
+578 AGSSHITSNGETSY
-592 DNLSSSVQVTNVDN
+592 DNISSSVQVTNVDN

>member
-8 LNAGLLLTI
+8 LNAGFLLII
-17 SACGEQQSSDENSD
+17 SACGDPQSSDEDSD
-31 YSSLRS
+31 YSFLRS
-37 TGVEKKTTSDSALLT
+37 TGVEKKTTSDPALT
-52 TEAGGTATVQVRL
+52 TEAGGSATVQVRL
-65 NSMPLSTVTVTPSS
+65 TSMPLSKVTVIPSS
-79 SDNGEGQV
+79 SDNDEGQV
-87 SPGTLSFTN
+87 SPDTLSFTN

-125 QLSTEDTKYS
+125 QISTEDTKYS
-135 SLSLS
+135 ALSLS
-140 SLSVSNEDD
+140 SLSVSNKDD

-154 VVGTI
+154 EVGTI

-168 TATFSVKL
+168 TSTFTVKL

-182 GVAISV
+182 DVTISV

-198 NPSSLGFSSSNWDT
+198 NPSSLGFSSSNWNT
-212 NQTVTVTGVDDSSDP
+212 SQTVTVTGVDDSSDP
-227 VVDGNISYNINL
+227 VVDGNTSYKINL

-253 SGTLELSNS
+253 SGTLELSNTDS
-262 DNESPG
+262 ESPG
-268 VNLSSSSLNTSEN
+268 VTLSSSSLTTSEN

-301 NLHSD
+301 NLQSD
-306 DPGEGIPNHSA
+306 DPGEGTPSPSA

-325 NSAQTITVQAVDDAF
+325 SSAQTITIQAVDDAL

-345 TYTIALKTISGTGT
+345 SYTIALKTISGTGT

-368 VSVTNIDNES
+368 VSVTNTDNES

-383 IVPSTS
+383 IVPNTS
-389 SISVSETGSTSSF
+389 SISVSETGTTDSF

-409 PTANVVLSLSSSN
+409 PTANVILSINSSN
-422 TAEGIVSP
+422 TAEGTVSP

-440 NTTQTVTVTGVDD
+440 NTSQAVTVTGVDD
-453 YYDNGSTSFSIIVGS
+453 YYDNGSTLFSIIIGS
-468 PETSDT
+468 PTTSDT
-474 NYNAKPSSTI
+474 NYSAKPSSTI

-533 NTSETTVIP
+533 NTSETNVNP
-542 DNLTFTTSNWNTT
+542 DNLTFTTSNWNTS

-572 TFNITV
+572 SFNITV
-578 AGSSHTTSNGEISY
+578 AGSSHTTSNGETSY